1 MFAYVVFLVCLF
13 IPALAVPAPREDC
26 SDIIV
31 IFARGTLEVAPIGS
45 LVGPPFRD
53 AITAALPG
61 KSLSFEGVD
70 YPANIK
76 GFLEGGDPDGSKTHA
91 QDLEDAATACPHAAL
106 ITSGYRFVLVSV
118 FHELILTWMCLV
130 HSQGG
135 QLVHNSA
142 KMLTPATVSR
152 INAAVIFGDPGRIA
166 SH

>member
-1 MFAYVVFLVCLF
+1 MFTCAVFLVCLF
-13 IPALAVPAPREDC
+13 IPALAAPRGDC

-31 IFARGTLEVAPIGS
+31 IFARGTIEVAPIGS

-70 YPANIK
+70 YPASIV
-76 GFLEGGDPDGSKTHA
+76 GFLEGGDPEGSQTHA
-91 QDLEDAATACPHAAL
+91 RDLEDAATACPNAAL
-106 ITSGYRFVLVSV
+106 ITSGYRFVLMSV
-118 FHELILTWMCLV
+118 FHELILTWIFFV

-142 KMLTPATVSR
+142 KMLTPATASR
-152 INAAVIFGDPGRIA
+152 INAAVIFGDPGKIA